1 MNDFL
6 RHLSPSEQV
15 GLLFVGVF
23 GLLLMTSVGA
33 LVLSLKDRQEDD
45 VHSQKLREFNGLL
58 RTSWLM
64 CTVFWVGWAAG
75 ETVATVLFGI
85 VAFFCTARVH
95 HAFTDPPGRPPQSGD
110 GFFYGAAGAVCAGDH
125 AAL

>member
-6 RHLSPSEQV
+6 RQLSPSEQV

-23 GLLLMTSVGA
+23 GLLLMTSVWA

-45 VHSQKLREFNGLL
+45 VHSQKLREFNSLL

-75 ETVATVLFGI
+75 ETVAIILFGT
-85 VAFFCTARVH
+85 VAFF
-95 HAFTDPPGRPPQSGD
+95 
-110 GFFYGAAGAVCAGDH
+110 
-125 AAL
+125 ALREFITLSPTR